1 MNSAFDFSLHEH
13 YVRFAGVGSVI
24 YLFMWFNT
32 MKAPHITVAGLFCF
46 CYSIGVKK

>member
-24 YLFMWFNT
+24 YLFMFNT